1 MSDRGVVFL
10 MYHELE
16 SPGRPLCQNEA
27 GYVRYIVSTSNFR
40 SQLELVQAKGWRGVS
55 VGEAVQSF
63 AEKSVAITFDDGC
76 ETDLV
81 YAAPLLQEVKFGGTF
96 YITTGFLGK
105 PGYLS
110 HSQLRELAGTGFE
123 IGCHAMTHA
132 YLTDLNDADLH
143 REVAGAKTELEQI
156 VGQRVDHF
164 SCPGG
169 RHDRRVSE
177 VAREAGY
184 QTVSTSRIQKNSR
197 ASDRFALGRVAVM
210 RSTSLAAFE
219 EIYTGQKLWRMNL
232 EVQARDA
239 TRKLLGN
246 SMYDRLRSSILRDRV
261 AMNSETK
268 PER

>member
-1 MSDRGVVFL
+1 

-16 SPGRPLCQNEA
+16 SPGRSLCQSDA
-27 GYVRYIVSTSNFR
+27 GYIRYIVHTSDFR
-40 SQLELVQAKGWRGVS
+40 WQMELLQEKGWRGVS
-55 VGEAVQSF
+55 VGEAIPQF

-81 YAAPLLQEVKFGGTF
+81 YAAPLLQEVKFGATF
-96 YITTGFLGK
+96 YVTTGFLGK

-110 HSQLRELAGTGFE
+110 RSQLRELARSGFE
-123 IGCHAMTHA
+123 IGCHSMTHA

-143 REVAGAKTELEQI
+143 REVAEAKTELEQI
-156 VGQRVDHF
+156 VGQRIEHF

-184 QTVSTSRIQKNSR
+184 QTVSTSRIQKNSS
-197 ASDRFALGRVAVM
+197 ASDRYALGRVVVM
-210 RSTSLAAFE
+210 RSTSLDAFE
-219 EIYTGQKLWRMNL
+219 EIYTGRKLWRMNL

-239 TRKLLGN
+239 ARKLLGN

-261 AMNSETK
+261 AMRSETK